1 MFKTDDLK
9 YLRADVRANCE
20 IFLQMCH
27 DAGLPVKVT
36 ETVRDEEYQLDCVRR
51 GTASKKATK
60 PTFHGI
66 KAGLAFDICKN
77 VSGHAYDDA
86 DFFARCGQIGKQVGF
101 SWGGDWR
108 SFPDRPHFQ
117 WDANGR
123 YSSSMILAGKYPP
136 QMEEYDYMDQD
147 KFDAMMD
154 TYLAKRAKLP
164 VDEWATEV
172 WAAAYEAGVVNGTAP
187 KGLVTRQEV
196 IAMIARSNKRRRCP
210 SRAPSS
216 LL

>member
-1 MFKTDDLK
+1 MRKK
-9 YLRADVRANCE
+9 VNSKCYMCE
-20 IFLQMCH
+20 RRHPACQDKCPDCH

-196 IAMIARSNKRRRCP
+196 IAMIARSK
-210 SRAPSS
+210 
-216 LL
+216 

>member
-1 MFKTDDLK
+1 MKRFG
-9 YLRADVRANCE
+9 YLQQRDARTQMLLDVMQRTMKQYMLDTLLITMHEDFGWGYDRLSRLAE
-20 IFLQMCH
+20 KW
-27 DAGLPVKVT
+27 G
-36 ETVRDEEYQLDCVRR
+36 ET
-51 GTASKKATK
+51 
-60 PTFHGI
+60 
-66 KAGLAFDICKN
+66 
-77 VSGHAYDDA
+77 YDDA

-196 IAMIARSNKRRRCP
+196 IAMIARSK
-210 SRAPSS
+210 
-216 LL
+216 

>member
-1 MFKTDDLK
+1 MPRCRSSCQGD
-9 YLRADVRANCE
+9 
-20 IFLQMCH
+20 
-27 DAGLPVKVT
+27 
-36 ETVRDEEYQLDCVRR
+36 RDEEYQLDCVRR

-196 IAMIARSNKRRRCP
+196 IAMIARSK
-210 SRAPSS
+210 
-216 LL
+216 

>member
-77 VSGHAYDDA
+77 VTCI
-86 DFFARCGQIGKQVGF
+86 R
-101 SWGGDWR
+101 
-108 SFPDRPHFQ
+108 
-117 WDANGR
+117 
-123 YSSSMILAGKYPP
+123 
-136 QMEEYDYMDQD
+136 
-147 KFDAMMD
+147 
-154 TYLAKRAKLP
+154 
-164 VDEWATEV
+164 
-172 WAAAYEAGVVNGTAP
+172 
-187 KGLVTRQEV
+187 
-196 IAMIARSNKRRRCP
+196 
-210 SRAPSS
+210 
-216 LL
+216 

>member
-86 DFFARCGQIGKQVGF
+86 DFFARCGRIGKQVGF

-108 SFPDRPHFQ
+108 AFLTVRT
-117 WDANGR
+117 
-123 YSSSMILAGKYPP
+123 SSGMQTG
-136 QMEEYDYMDQD
+136 
-147 KFDAMMD
+147 
-154 TYLAKRAKLP
+154 
-164 VDEWATEV
+164 AT
-172 WAAAYEAGVVNGTAP
+172 AAA
-187 KGLVTRQEV
+187 
-196 IAMIARSNKRRRCP
+196 
-210 SRAPSS
+210 
-216 LL
+216 